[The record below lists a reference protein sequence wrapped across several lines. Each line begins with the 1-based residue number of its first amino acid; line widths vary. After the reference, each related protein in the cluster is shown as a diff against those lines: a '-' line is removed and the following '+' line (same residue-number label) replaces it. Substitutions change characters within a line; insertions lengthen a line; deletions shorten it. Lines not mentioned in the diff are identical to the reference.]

1 MRGVPAALG
10 GRKGLRLQGFAALKR
25 YGKFLLMREKEKNM
39 RQIHTVA
46 LIGLGAMGAY
56 FAPRLYEEFGDNFRV
71 IAGGDRKKRLEEN
84 GIVINGT
91 RRYFPVVDPK
101 ECGEPADLVIIAVKG
116 YGLDQAIED
125 IRNQVGENT
134 VILSVLNGV
143 DSEQRVIEAYGEDKV
158 LYSYMRVSV
167 VMKDGCTSYDPALG
181 NIHFGEKLNEEGAY
195 TDRVLAVKEVFD
207 RCGITNIIDPDM
219 IKGIWFKFM
228 CNVGENLTCALLG
241 IPFGVFRTSD
251 HANAIRR
258 KAMEEVVLIA
268 QELGVDLGKEDMDRQ
283 ESTLMALPFQNKP
296 STLQDLEAGKWTEID
311 MFAGTVIEYGRK
323 LGIATPVNEM
333 FYHAIHVLEEKCG
346 GSFQAAD

>member
-1 MRGVPAALG
+1 M
-10 GRKGLRLQGFAALKR
+10 
-25 YGKFLLMREKEKNM
+25 M
-39 RQIHTVA
+39 QIHSVA

-56 FAPRLYEEFGDNFRV
+56 FAPRLYEEFGENFRV
-71 IAGGDRKKRLEEN
+71 IAGGDRKKRLEEK
-84 GIVINGT
+84 GITINGT
-91 RRYFPVVDPK
+91 CRFFPVVDPK
-101 ECGEPADLVIIAVKG
+101 KCGEPADLVIIAVKG

-143 DSEQRVIEAYGEDKV
+143 DSEQRVIEAYGEEHV

-195 TDRVLAVKEVFD
+195 TDRVLAVKEVFE
-207 RCGITNIIDPDM
+207 RCGITYFIDPDM

-268 QELGVDLGKEDMDRQ
+268 QKLEVDLGKEDMDRQ

-296 STLQDLEAGKWTEID
+296 STLQDLEAGKRTEID
-311 MFAGTVIEYGRK
+311 MFAGTVIAYGRR

-333 FYHAIHVLEEKCG
+333 FYHAIHVLEEKG
-346 GSFQAAD
+346 EGSFQPMD

>member
-1 MRGVPAALG
+1 MAVANEYAYDVYNCNIDGLYQQALCYADSALYCLNKHYIMYSGSKGPLLELEGEGVAADLDWFNRHFDTDYYALLDVRNEAAVAFLALG
-10 GRKGLRLQGFAALKR
+10 NL
-25 YGKFLLMREKEKNM
+25 
-39 RQIHTVA
+39 
-46 LIGLGAMGAY
+46 
-56 FAPRLYEEFGDNFRV
+56 
-71 IAGGDRKKRLEEN
+71 
-84 GIVINGT
+84 
-91 RRYFPVVDPK
+91 
-101 ECGEPADLVIIAVKG
+101 
-116 YGLDQAIED
+116 
-125 IRNQVGENT
+125 
-134 VILSVLNGV
+134 
-143 DSEQRVIEAYGEDKV
+143 EAYR
-158 LYSYMRVSV
+158 YNNNAY
-167 VMKDGCTSYDPALG
+167 TALG

-207 RCGITNIIDPDM
+207 RCGIMNIIDPDM

-296 STLQDLEAGKWTEID
+296 STLQDLEAGKRTEID

-346 GSFQAAD
+346 GSFQAAN